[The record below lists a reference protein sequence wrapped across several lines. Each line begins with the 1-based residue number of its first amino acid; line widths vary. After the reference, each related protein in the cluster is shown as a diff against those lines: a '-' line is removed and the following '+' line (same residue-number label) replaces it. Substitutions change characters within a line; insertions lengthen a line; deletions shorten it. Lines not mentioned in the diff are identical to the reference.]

1 MPSFR
6 LKKGWYVLG
15 ALALGATIWFGMPR
29 LLRQMSFFR
38 IRRVEL
44 VGLEHLH
51 AEEVLRA
58 LKIPQRISVFD
69 DASAIERRARAL
81 PGIHEATVVRRWPGT
96 LRITLQET
104 EPIALVPQGLLLRL
118 EDQSGRI
125 LPFDPTL
132 DPPDLPVAREPD
144 SLVTGLL
151 ARVRSVEP
159 TLFSRVSTAWRVQDD
174 IVLNADG
181 QRFRLR
187 PDAAAEAIRAVMI
200 VSQDRIRRGH
210 RNDELDGRFA
220 GQVIVRRG
228 GA

>member
-1 MPSFR
+1 MPSLR

-15 ALALGATIWFGMPR
+15 ALAFGAAIWFGMPR

-51 AEEVLRA
+51 AEQVLRD

-69 DASAIERRARAL
+69 DARAIGRRARGL
-81 PGIHEATVVRRWPGT
+81 PGIHEAEVTRRWPGT

-132 DPPDLPVAREPD
+132 DPPDLPVVRESD

-159 TLFSRVSTAWRVQDD
+159 ALFSRVSTAWRVQGAL
-174 IVLNADG
+174 VLTAG
-181 QRFRLR
+181 GHRFRCR
-187 PDAAAEAIRAVMI
+187 PDAAEGAQRATL
-200 VSQDRIRRGH
+200 H
-210 RNDELDGRFA
+210 RPQGRAPEVKRNTTRA
-220 GQVIVRRG
+220 GRC
-228 GA
+228 